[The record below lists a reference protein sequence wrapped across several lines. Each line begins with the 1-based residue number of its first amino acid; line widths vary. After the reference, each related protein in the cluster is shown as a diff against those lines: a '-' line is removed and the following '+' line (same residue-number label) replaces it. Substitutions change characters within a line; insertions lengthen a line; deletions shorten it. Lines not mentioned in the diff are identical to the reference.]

1 MRYKVLSI
9 ILIFSLIGSVSL
21 LASTEEIERLPFFES
36 ITEYLEGPDGYHLLS
51 TTHDILGYSAV
62 ALGLTAGLLS
72 PDLFDVDEDLHGAVG
87 TAAATAAALNIG
99 VGFLNFGDRL
109 ETSEGLFTIDN
120 IHILMGIA
128 GGVLMVSAGLA
139 NESDP
144 HPWLGGIGT
153 GLMGLSVLLQRQN

>member
-1 MRYKVLSI
+1 MIQKILSI
-9 ILIFSLIGSVSL
+9 LLLISL
-21 LASTEEIERLPFFES
+21 LGTTQVFAAEEDLDELPFFES
-36 ITEYLEGPDGYHLLS
+36 LTEYIESPDGYQLLS

-72 PDLFDVDEDLHGAVG
+72 PALLDADEDLHGAVG
-87 TAAATAAALNIG
+87 TVAATAAALNIG

-109 ETSEGLFTIDN
+109 EASEGLFTIDN

-128 GGVLMVSAGLA
+128 GGILMVSAGLG
-139 NESDP
+139 NETDA